1 MPRQSGF
8 GWAWRVPLALAG
20 SLAAATA
27 SGYLLTRGLPL
38 DDPLE
43 RLYAGL
49 FGARRGGVV
58 APAPAAPSTWCR
70 RFVRHGRRAVGGAVD
85 LDHAQ
90 GMAIGAGGAVDLVY

>member
-1 MPRQSGF
+1 MPRRPGF

-20 SLAAATA
+20 RLAAATA

-49 FGARRGGVV
+49 FGALGVGLV
-58 APAPAAPSTWCR
+58 LL
-70 RFVRHGRRAVGGAVD
+70 VGGLLARD
-85 LDHAQ
+85 PGNFAWRLGGSLLAL
-90 GMAIGAGGAVDLVY
+90 GLALWLLAGRG

>member
-1 MPRQSGF
+1 MPRRPGF

-20 SLAAATA
+20 SLAASA

-49 FGARRGGVV
+49 FGALGV
-58 APAPAAPSTWCR
+58 
-70 RFVRHGRRAVGGAVD
+70 GLLLLVGGLLARGPGN
-85 LDHAQ
+85 LAWRL
-90 GMAIGAGGAVDLVY
+90 GGSLLALGLALWLLAGRG